1 MSVSPPSGGRV
12 KRQLGFVALCG
23 LLCGTGWASTPEL
36 RNTWSNPSAPP
47 IDLSSSRMAVV
58 VMDPDP
64 ARRREAEEML
74 AQKLGR
80 YGIQAV
86 PAEPM
91 LPAAGGGDA
100 TTMQKRFAD
109 AGIDT
114 VLVMRVLGEGASL
127 SVDPPPYYLSPQP
140 WEYRRLSLYW
150 AYGWGTVL
158 APGYLL
164 TDTAISMETLV
175 YSLPRDRLL
184 WASRTFPSHR
194 YRIPELTAQLADLV
208 PVQMAR
214 AGVLTR

>member
-1 MSVSPPSGGRV
+1 
-12 KRQLGFVALCG
+12 
-23 LLCGTGWASTPEL
+23 
-36 RNTWSNPSAPP
+36 
-47 IDLSSSRMAVV
+47 
-58 VMDPDP
+58 
-64 ARRREAEEML
+64 
-74 AQKLGR
+74 
-80 YGIQAV
+80 
-86 PAEPM
+86 
-91 LPAAGGGDA
+91 
-100 TTMQKRFAD
+100 
-109 AGIDT
+109 
-114 VLVMRVLGEGASL
+114 VLGEGASL